1 VSDRKAKKVKITWQ
15 FSLQSARTKLNSHYV
30 KVHSGN
36 AKFKGS
42 YFTVYLSGSNII
54 FQKK

>member
-1 VSDRKAKKVKITWQ
+1 MELLEQEVLAIVSDRFAKKVKITWQ

-42 YFTVYLSGSNII
+42 
-54 FQKK
+54 